1 MNSVSLS
8 GRICSRATI
17 TYTQTGT
24 ARARFILEVPRAR
37 APSTKD
43 YIPVIAWGTDAE
55 IIRDFTRID
64 SRVEIRGAVQTYK
77 RKDGAWDINIVADF
91 IDLPDRVER
100 KIEQPKEDKNGK
112 GAGDFC
118 SA

>member
-8 GRICSRATI
+8 GKIRSEAKI
-17 TYTQTGT
+17 TYTQNGT

-43 YIPVIAWGTDAE
+43 YVPIICWGSAANE
-55 IIRDFTRID
+55 IRDYSRID
-64 SRVEIRGAVQTYK
+64 DRAEIRGEIQTYK
-77 RKDGAWDINIVADF
+77 RNDGAWDINVVADF

-100 KIEQPKEDKNGK
+100 KIEPAKEAKNER
-112 GAGDFC
+112 
-118 SA
+118 

>member
-1 MNSVSLS
+1 MNNVTLS
-8 GRICSRATI
+8 GRIRSEAKI

-55 IIRDFTRID
+55 IIRDFTRLS
-64 SRVEIRGAVQTYK
+64 SRVEVRGEVQTYK
-77 RKDGAWDINIVADF
+77 RKDGAWDINIVADY

-100 KIEQPKEDKNGK
+100 KIESAE
-112 GAGDFC
+112 GAKK
-118 SA
+118 

>member
-1 MNSVSLS
+1 MNNVTLS
-8 GRICSRATI
+8 GRIRSEARI
-17 TYTQTGT
+17 SYTQNGT

-43 YIPVIAWGTDAE
+43 YVPIICWGVDAE
-55 IIRDFTRID
+55 KIRDFSEIDTRI
-64 SRVEIRGAVQTYK
+64 EIRGEVQTYK

-100 KIEQPKEDKNGK
+100 KIEPAKEAKNER
-112 GAGDFC
+112 
-118 SA
+118 